1 MEHSSSFL
9 WEIGFGEFLFV
20 TVALGG
26 LGAWLTGRA
35 VAITWRSK
43 LALVRYV
50 VLLTM
55 AVRFIHYALFQGTL
69 TSPWYFTVDLI
80 VLLIIA
86 FAGMQMTRSAQMA
99 GQYGFEYERIGRFGW
114 KHRV

>member
-1 MEHSSSFL
+1 MEHANSFL
-9 WEIGFGEFLFV
+9 WEISIGEFLLV

-35 VAITWRSK
+35 VANTWGSK
-43 LALVRYV
+43 LALVRYI
-50 VLLTM
+50 VLLNM
-55 AVRFIHYALFQGTL
+55 FVRFIHYSLFEGTL
-69 TSPWYFTVDLI
+69 LSPWYFTVDLI

-99 GQYGFEYERIGRFGW
+99 GQYGFEYDRIGKFGW
-114 KHRV
+114 KRRV